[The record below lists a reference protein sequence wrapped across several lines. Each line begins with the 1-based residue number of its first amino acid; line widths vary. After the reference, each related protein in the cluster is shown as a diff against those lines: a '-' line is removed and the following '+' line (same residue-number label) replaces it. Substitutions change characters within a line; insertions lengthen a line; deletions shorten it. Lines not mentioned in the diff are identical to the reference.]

1 MVLVIGLF
9 VLIYGFVTR
18 NQNRKNAEMEKEK
31 RQQEPRLLNK
41 KILKFGDNE
50 IFKSESFSIT
60 VKGISKSLYIKR

>member
-31 RQQEPRLLNK
+31 RQQEPRLLK
-41 KILKFGDNE
+41 FLKNLNFEANE
-50 IFKSESFSIT
+50 LLKNQSFF
-60 VKGISKSLYIKR
+60 